1 MRRRIL
7 AAGAFLLAVPALL
20 AQTPARK
27 NADAL
32 TQAFRAQSS
41 SSISYS
47 GGKDGEQAVEIT
59 NVAYEL
65 SGDSV
70 PGRPASSRLVLRTSI
85 HSKQIVGDKGFDST
99 VVIEAWLLGTDLK
112 QKPLYALTIPGA
124 GAQLLDYGLW
134 QVDRSLDPD
143 VSWWS
148 VYKLG
153 TGERLFDTYVEPL
166 RFTVS
171 RADGSSRYA
180 GLEAPPDDAEDARL
194 KEPHVVAVLT
204 YASAEKVIREALIT
218 CADTT
223 RAQSLRSYADTM
235 RTIALVEHPAGR
247 EIRITFED
255 AYLSPPHATIVSIPI
270 ARDDLDVAHAQLPSG
285 LHAAVWRR

>member
-1 MRRRIL
+1 MGRRFL
-7 AAGAFLLAVPALL
+7 AAWTILLAVPALL
-20 AQTPARK
+20 AQTPAPK

-32 TQAFRAQSS
+32 TRAFRDQSS

-59 NVAYEL
+59 NVTYDL
-65 SGDSV
+65 TGDSV
-70 PGRPASSRLVLRTSI
+70 PGRPTGSRLVLRTST
-85 HSKQIVGDKGFDST
+85 HSKQIVGDKGLDST
-99 VVIEAWLLGTDLK
+99 VVLEAWPLGADLK
-112 QKPLYALTIPGA
+112 QKPLYALTIPGV

-148 VYKLG
+148 VYTLG
-153 TGERLFDTYVEPL
+153 TGRHLFDSYVEPL

-171 RADGSSRYA
+171 RADGSGRYA
-180 GLEAPPDDAEDARL
+180 GLEVPPGDAEDARL
-194 KEPHVVAVLT
+194 KEPQVVAVLT

-218 CADTT
+218 CVDTA
-223 RAQSLRSYADTM
+223 RARSLRSYADTM
-235 RTIALVEHPAGR
+235 RTIALVKRPAGR

-255 AYLSPPHATIVSIPI
+255 AYPSPPRTTIVSIPI
-270 ARDDLDVAHAQLPSG
+270 SKDDLDIAHTRLPAG
-285 LHAAVWRR
+285 LHAALWRR